1 MEDLQKKLN
10 KLLSGLSVTV
20 SFWLK
25 IELKQNVASMLSS
38 LAAKDT
44 SYSQLLAIAD
54 V

>member
-10 KLLSGLSVTV
+10 KLLFGLSVTV

-25 IELKQNVASMLSS
+25 IELKQIVASILSNP

-44 SYSQLLAIAD
+44 SYS
-54 V
+54 